1 MGSEDRHSLEELRNI
16 RTNRLRLLEKRQ
28 AIEGFHTPP
37 EIIME
42 IAQTR
47 RELGIVEDAI
57 SHPADAEMAEEL
69 GAGGRFLALD
79 KRIERANGRQDERM
93 DRFERAIEKRLDRM
107 EEHADRRHEL
117 QEEKHEIGAAL
128 YRTTLTRTSIIALVA
143 LLMGLGIVAYLVAFR

>member
-1 MGSEDRHSLEELRNI
+1 MATPDGHTLDEIRNT
-16 RTNRLRLLEKRQ
+16 RAHRLALLEKRQ
-28 AIEGFHTPP
+28 AIEGFRVDPAV
-37 EIIME
+37 IME

-79 KRIERANGRQDERM
+79 KRIERANSRQDERM

-107 EEHADRRHEL
+107 EEHADARHDL
-117 QEEKHEIGAAL
+117 QEQKHEIGAAL
-128 YRTTLTRTSIIALVA
+128 YRTTLSRTSIIAL
-143 LLMGLGIVAYLVAFR
+143 LSLMVGIGIVLYLVTR